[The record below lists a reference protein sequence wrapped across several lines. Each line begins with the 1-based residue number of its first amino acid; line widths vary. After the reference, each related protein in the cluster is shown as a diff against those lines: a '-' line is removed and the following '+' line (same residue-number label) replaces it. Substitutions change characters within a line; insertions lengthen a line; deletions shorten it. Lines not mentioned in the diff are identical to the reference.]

1 MSIVDDHLL
10 LSPGLAGS
18 LLTPEEFDAADIA
31 DRCYAYELI
40 HGVLVVT
47 PPPSEGERGQN
58 DLLGQLLRNY
68 RDQHPQGA
76 ALDYTLTEHTIQ
88 TRDNRRRADR
98 VIWAGLGRTPNIR
111 RQRPTIA
118 IEFVSAGRRSRDRDY
133 LAKRDEY
140 REAGIAEY
148 WIIDRFR
155 RSMTVYRQ
163 PTSAA
168 PQLTIGQDEVYS
180 TPLLPGFELSLSR
193 LLAEADMIE
202 QAASADGD
210 AQQTVDE

>member
-1 MSIVDDHLL
+1 MSIVHDHLL
-10 LSPGLAGS
+10 LSPELAGS

-31 DRCYAYELI
+31 DQCYAYELI

-68 RDQHPQGA
+68 QDQHPQGA
-76 ALDYTLTEHTIQ
+76 ALDYTLTEYTIQ

-98 VIWAGLGRTPNIR
+98 VIWTG
-111 RQRPTIA
+111 
-118 IEFVSAGRRSRDRDY
+118 
-133 LAKRDEY
+133 
-140 REAGIAEY
+140 
-148 WIIDRFR
+148 IIDRFR

-163 PTSAA
+163 PRNTAFLRQRERGRESFSGNDE
-168 PQLTIGQDEVYS
+168 PYGNRVVRKRLPTPSPPIGQNEVYT
-180 TPLLPGFELSLSR
+180 TPLLPGFELPLSR

-202 QAASADGD
+202 QAELEDGD
-210 AQQTVDE
+210 VQQAANE